1 MAIKVWVGAAIG
13 GPLQCDPMLLI
24 QRSKTIDPRYPSEV
38 QEKLVGGMYDPQRD
52 ENLFDTLNRE
62 VFEETDLKIR
72 NGKELKIIHSQI
84 LGEVHKI
91 LYFVPFEYLVG
102 IIRQKSKPDGNTMLE
117 ELHWETLDV
126 VYRII
131 HPTQANLLEK
141 AEKEMLIRY

>member
-1 MAIKVWVGAAIG
+1 MVCLHFTEGVLNVLTLLFEYVIVIKG
-13 GPLQCDPMLLI
+13 GTSGHKSL
-24 QRSKTIDPRYPSEV
+24 
-38 QEKLVGGMYDPQRD
+38 GG
-52 ENLFDTLNRE
+52 
-62 VFEETDLKIR
+62 
-72 NGKELKIIHSQI
+72 
-84 LGEVHKI
+84 VHKI